1 MVMSE
6 PDLLSIAGR
15 QHGYFTTAQ
24 AEAAGISR
32 RALVGRERKGLLQ
45 RAAFGLYRLPQFP
58 TDPLDELY
66 ALQAIA
72 PGATFS
78 HETALQ
84 LYALA
89 DILPRTIHMT
99 VRPEAGLKPRPGITI
114 HRSRIAPEDRILRD
128 DLWLTS
134 PRRTLADCA
143 RLGVDPDQLLAA
155 LAEARDRGLLA
166 VDDRHD
172 LARLYPYSNV
182 LR

>member
-1 MVMSE
+1 MSDPE
-6 PDLLSIAGR
+6 LLVIAGR

-32 RALVGRERKGLLQ
+32 RALVGRRRKGLLE

-58 TDPLDELY
+58 ASPLDELY

-84 LYALA
+84 LYVLA
-89 DILPRTIHMT
+89 DILPRTIHVT
-99 VRPEAGLKPRPGITI
+99 VGPEAGLKPRPGVTI
-114 HRSRIAPEDRILRD
+114 HRSRIAAEDRILRD

-134 PRRTLADCA
+134 VRRTLVDCA

-155 LAEARDRGLLA
+155 LGEAHDRGLLA
-166 VDDRHD
+166 AVDRHD
-172 LARLYPYSNV
+172 LARLYPYSTV

>member
-1 MVMSE
+1 MSDAE
-6 PDLLSIAGR
+6 LLTLAGR

-32 RALVGRERKGLLQ
+32 RALLGRHRKGLLE

-58 TDPLDELY
+58 ASPLDELY

-72 PGATFS
+72 PAATFS

-84 LYALA
+84 LYGLS
-89 DILPRTIHMT
+89 DVLPTTIHLT
-99 VRPEAGLKPRPGITI
+99 VAPASGLKPRSGVTI
-114 HRSRIAPEDRILRD
+114 HRSRIEPGDRILRD

-143 RLGVDPDQLLAA
+143 RIGSDPEQLLAA
-155 LAEARDRGLLA
+155 LAEGRERGM
-166 VDDRHD
+166 
-172 LARLYPYSNV
+172 LARNDLQSLAPIYPFSSV